1 MSKPLS
7 PLWRYRAHVAS
18 RTIVAVA
25 GGYLLAAGTAALGA
39 QMLLKLGVARN
50 DAALGST
57 MLAFIL
63 QAVAFMWA
71 FGCTTTRRAW
81 LGVMP
86 AAVLISA
93 LAWLLAQGQGGLPT

>member
-1 MSKPLS
+1 MSEPLS
-7 PLWRYRAHVAS
+7 PLWRYRANVAS
-18 RTIVAVA
+18 RTVVAVA

-50 DAALGST
+50 DAALGGT

-63 QAVAFMWA
+63 QAIAFMWA
-71 FGCTTTRRAW
+71 FGCATTRRAW

-86 AAVLISA
+86 AAIIISA
-93 LAWLLAQGQGGLPT
+93 LAWILAQAGVSP